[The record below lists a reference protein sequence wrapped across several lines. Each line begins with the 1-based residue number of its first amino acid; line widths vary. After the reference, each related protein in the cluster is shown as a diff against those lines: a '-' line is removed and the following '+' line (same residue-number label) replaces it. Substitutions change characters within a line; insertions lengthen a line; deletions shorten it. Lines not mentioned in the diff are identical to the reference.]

1 MSSAPRRS
9 TKWVVVITAPDQLT
23 AEMWREL
30 LVDAEIPAR
39 LGPGDVA
46 SFLGVSASPCRIM
59 VPRERMAEAA
69 DVLSQYLTQDPP
81 SSSGEASGPEAN

>member
-46 SFLGVSASPCRIM
+46 SFLGVSTYPCRVM
-59 VPRERMAEAA
+59 VPRERLAEAA
-69 DVLSQYLTQDPP
+69 DALSQYLTPDPTT
-81 SSSGEASGPEAN
+81 STDEASGPEAS